1 MRATHVKYHGK
12 SSLPP
17 IQVTIVGGEHD
28 VGIRI
33 SDQGKGSKTIFE
45 ISLIGLLGGGLRDAL
60 GPVSSPADLFSF
72 SHVRNATRLED
83 SRLGAL
89 RTASLSKQGLRATVD
104 EQVGMWQDARAQSD
118 SGSLKYSEALHRRI
132 GIGLPMSYIY
142 AT

>member
-1 MRATHVKYHGK
+1 MWEFVYLTKV
-12 SSLPP
+12 
-17 IQVTIVGGEHD
+17 
-28 VGIRI
+28 
-33 SDQGKGSKTIFE
+33 GSKIVSDNLL
-45 ISLIGLLGGGLRDAL
+45 ISVGGGLRDAI
-60 GPVSSPADLFSF
+60 GPASSPTDLFSF

-104 EQVGMWQDARAQSD
+104 EQVGAGVESEN
-118 SGSLKYSEALHRRI
+118 GSLKSSEIFHRRI